1 MPLFGFMYHMM
12 IFLEQCE
19 GFLLTPPPTPTQK
32 KKKKKKKRKKER
44 SRFHEY

>member
-32 KKKKKKKRKKER
+32 KKEKEKEKKER
-44 SRFHEY
+44 KKQVS